1 MFLSTLSNENNP
13 NLSQVQEKAQ
23 LVRQQG
29 AASKGRSNYLNCCH
43 CGSVL
48 AALPIARWATL
59 LAAQIPT
66 VARFQHF
73 WQQAEPVSEASSPA
87 VAVPVAGAQ
96 LPVRVRMLVG
106 VRVRFGL

>member
-23 LVRQQG
+23 LVRQQE

-59 LAAQIPT
+59 LAAQIQT

-73 WQQAEPVSEASSPA
+73 WQQDEPVSEASSPA
-87 VAVPVAGAQ
+87 VPVAGAQ
-96 LPVRVRMLVG
+96 LLVRVRMLVG

>member
-1 MFLSTLSNENNP
+1 M
-13 NLSQVQEKAQ
+13 
-23 LVRQQG
+23 
-29 AASKGRSNYLNCCH
+29 
-43 CGSVL
+43 
-48 AALPIARWATL
+48 
-59 LAAQIPT
+59 AAQIPT